1 MSKSAIIIE
10 VAGLMSTVQDMGRFG
25 YQRFGMSVGGAMDQL
40 SMQLAN
46 ILVGNHPGAACIEA
60 TLTGPTIRFIAAAN
74 VAVCGADMQPQINA
88 VPAGHNRL
96 ISVKAGDLLSFGGL
110 RSGCRT
116 YIAFSGGVAV
126 KPVMGSR
133 STYLA
138 AGLGGHAGRALKQG
152 DELELGK
159 VLNWPAQK
167 KIPKPLLVDYSLD
180 KPIRILPGP
189 EIKRF
194 GFESIRKLLTTSYMV
209 STQSNRMGYRLQG
222 KPLITADENAD
233 IISSGIPMGT
243 LQVPANG
250 QPILL
255 MADRQTTGG
264 YPRIAVVAGVD
275 LTHAAQ
281 LKPGDQLNF
290 SEIKLEKAQ
299 VLIKERQKLLAAF
312 ASF

>member
-1 MSKSAIIIE
+1 MNKSAIIIE
-10 VAGLMSTVQDMGRFG
+10 EAGLLSTLQDMGRYG
-25 YQRFGMSVGGAMDQL
+25 YQRFGMPVSGAMDQL

-60 TLTGPTIRFIAAAN
+60 TLTGPSIRFTAAAYI
-74 VAVCGADMQPQINA
+74 AVCGADMQPQINA
-88 VPAGHNRL
+88 KPAGNNRL
-96 ISVKAGDLLSFGGL
+96 ISVKAGDLLSFGSL
-110 RSGCRT
+110 RSGCRA

-126 KPVMGSR
+126 KPVMGSQ

-138 AGLGGHAGRALKQG
+138 AGIGGHKGRALKQG
-152 DELELGK
+152 DELELGEAPK
-159 VLNWPAQK
+159 RPVQK
-167 KIPKPLLVDYSLD
+167 KIPKPLLVEYNPD

-189 EIKRF
+189 EIHRF
-194 GFESIRKLLTTSYMV
+194 GFDSIRNLLTNSYMV

-222 KPLITADENAD
+222 EPLITTDEKAD

-264 YPRIAVVAGVD
+264 YPRIALLASVD

-299 VLIKERQKLLAAF
+299 LLIRERQRLLAAF